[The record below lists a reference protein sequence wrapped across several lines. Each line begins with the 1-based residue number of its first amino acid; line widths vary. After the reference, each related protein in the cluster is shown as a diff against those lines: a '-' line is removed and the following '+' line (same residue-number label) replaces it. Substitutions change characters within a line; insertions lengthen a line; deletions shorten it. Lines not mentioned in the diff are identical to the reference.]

1 MSFAK
6 LNNQD
11 SAPEKEE
18 PKLIE
23 AQKKIAELTL
33 ENARLTEVI
42 ADAFDSAAA
51 DGSHAEIMKILRPY
65 LE

>member
-6 LNNQD
+6 LNSQD
-11 SAPEKEE
+11 SVPEKEE

-33 ENARLTEVI
+33 ENTRLLEAI